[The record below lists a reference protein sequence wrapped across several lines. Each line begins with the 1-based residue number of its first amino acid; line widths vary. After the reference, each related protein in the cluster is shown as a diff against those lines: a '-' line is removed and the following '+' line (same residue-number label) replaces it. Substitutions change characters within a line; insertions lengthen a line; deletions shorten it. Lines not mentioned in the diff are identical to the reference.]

1 MRNDLHKLAK
11 NLKVL
16 RKNLASDEVEELAKS
31 LETSETKTPFVKDLL
46 EENDYIDHPNDTA
59 RDGLKAMLAYI
70 RAMQSWFHGAHH
82 VTGGEGFA
90 GDHVNLYAT
99 IYNGLS
105 EHFDATAEKAI
116 GLTDESAAC
125 PIETLQN
132 ASKIISKFR
141 SPCDLSATEIARN
154 GLGIILKFL
163 KFLDTLYSKLDE
175 ADELTLGLDDFIM
188 AMSNN
193 IETYAYLL
201 KQRSTDTKSGD
212 KSSKV

>member
-1 MRNDLHKLAK
+1 MRRDLYKLAK

-16 RKNLASDEVEELAKS
+16 KENLASEEVEDLAKS

-46 EENDYIDHPNDTA
+46 DENDQMNHQHDTA
-59 RDGLKAMLAYI
+59 KDGLKAMLAYI

-90 GDHVNLYAT
+90 GDHVDLYT
-99 IYNGLS
+99 KIYDGLS
-105 EHFDATAEKAI
+105 DHFDATAEKAI
-116 GLTDESAAC
+116 GLTDESVAC

-141 SPCDLSATEIARN
+141 SPCDLSAVEIARN

-163 KFLDTLYSKLDE
+163 KFLDTLYSNLDKTGQ
-175 ADELTLGLDDFIM
+175 LTLGLDDFIM
-188 AMSNN
+188 AMANDL
-193 IETYAYLL
+193 ETYVYLL
-201 KQRSTDTKSGD
+201 KQRSTDAKSGD
-212 KSSKV
+212 KKSKV